1 MSALHEPAPQDIEPP
16 FGGSAFLVADPLP
29 TGVAVMALFV
39 VFAGWAFAEAAG
51 SAAPGAA
58 SGDGGGA
65 ALAAAVA
72 VAVLVVSEVAAEA
85 AADAAGAGAAAAA
98 AAAGGSGLAV
108 ARSAL
113 LQPTDALAP
122 RTARAATNVSKVSE
136 GLRMQAS

>member
-1 MSALHEPAPQDIEPP
+1 MSALQEPAPQVIEPP
-16 FGGSAFLVADPLP
+16 LGGSAVLVAGPLP

-39 VFAGWAFAEAAG
+39 GFAGWAFAEAAG

-58 SGDGGGA
+58 SGEGGGA

-72 VAVLVVSEVAAEA
+72 VAGLVASEVAAEA

-98 AAAGGSGLAV
+98 VGGSGLAD

-113 LQPTDALAP
+113 LHPADALAP

-136 GLRMQAS
+136 GLRMHGS